1 MYSRHGQRNAR
12 MLMGPLS
19 MPDQGRLR
27 RQKGGNIMKKAI
39 SFVLTAVMC
48 AGLLAGC
55 GGTTAGTDSSA
66 APESAAAPA
75 STEAAEDAEAEA
87 PAESTAA
94 ATGAAFKLGGTAPL
108 TGSAAIYGNAV
119 MNGAQ
124 IAVDE
129 INAEGGAIQ
138 FELKYEDDE
147 NDPEKAV
154 SAYNALKDWGIQL
167 SLGSVTTKP
176 CEAVATEHNTDRIFG
191 LTPSAS
197 STAVTEGKDNF
208 FQICFAD
215 PNQGVASAD
224 YIADQQLGTKV
235 AVIYRNDDVYSSGI
249 YERFAEEAEAKGL
262 EIVSA
267 TTFTDASS
275 NDFSVQLTEAR
286 DAGAD
291 LVFLPIY
298 YQPASL
304 ILKQASDMGYAP
316 KFFGVDGMDGILT
329 LEGFDTS
336 LAEGV
341 MLLTP
346 FNADATDEKT
356 VNFVTKYQELYGEI
370 PNQFAADAYDCVY
383 AYKAALEAAGAT
395 ADMSA
400 QDLCELM
407 VATFPT
413 ITFDGLTGE
422 GMTWDATGA
431 VSKSPKGMVIENGAY
446 VGMD

>member
-12 MLMGPLS
+12 MLMGPLF

-55 GGTTAGTDSSA
+55 GGTTAGSDSSA

>member
-1 MYSRHGQRNAR
+1 
-12 MLMGPLS
+12 
-19 MPDQGRLR
+19 
-27 RQKGGNIMKKAI
+27 MKKAI

-55 GGTTAGTDSSA
+55 GSTTADNGASTAS
-66 APESAAAPA
+66 ESAAAPA
-75 STEAAEDAEAEA
+75 STEAAAETDAEA
-87 PAESTAA
+87 PAETTAA
-94 ATGAAFKLGGTAPL
+94 SDGSVSVFKLGGTAPL

-129 INAEGGAIQ
+129 INAEGGSIQ

-154 SAYNALKDWGIQL
+154 SAYNALKDWGMQL
-167 SLGSVTTKP
+167 SLGAVTTKP
-176 CEAVATEHNTDRIFG
+176 CEAIATEHYADRIFG

-224 YIADQQLGTKV
+224 YIADQQLGTKI

-249 YERFAEEAEAKGL
+249 YEKFQEEADAKGL

-304 ILKQASDMGYAP
+304 ILKQASDMGYTP

-356 VNFVTKYQELYGEI
+356 VNFVTKYQDLYGEV

-383 AYKAALEAAGAT
+383 AYKEALETAGAT
-395 ADMSA
+395 SDMST
-400 QDLCELM
+400 QELCELM

-422 GMTWDATGA
+422 GMTWDSTGA

>member
-1 MYSRHGQRNAR
+1 
-12 MLMGPLS
+12 
-19 MPDQGRLR
+19 
-27 RQKGGNIMKKAI
+27 MKKAI

-87 PAESTAA
+87 PAESTA

-400 QDLCELM
+400 EELCELM